1 MNDGGEAD
9 SRVPDDCSAR
19 QLLAAISS
27 KWVTLVLLAL
37 SGDDLRHSELRRR
50 IGASQKML
58 TATLRALERDG
69 LVRRSVTPSV
79 PPRTDYGLTERGA
92 SLLQVLE
99 SMKAWAEVNM
109 EDVAES
115 RRLHDEAAA
124 RSTVIAPPAI
134 LTA

>member
-1 MNDGGEAD
+1 VNDGDDAGPL
-9 SRVPDDCSAR
+9 VLGDCSAR

-69 LVRRSVTPSV
+69 LVRRTVTPSV

-92 SLLQVLE
+92 SLLPVLE
-99 SMKAWAEVNM
+99 SMKAWAEANM
-109 EDVAES
+109 DDVGDS
-115 RRLHDEAAA
+115 RRLHDEATSGP
-124 RSTVIAPPAI
+124 R
-134 LTA
+134 